1 MCGISG
7 FNWKD
12 EKILTSMLDSI
23 NHRGPDDRGTHIT
36 NNISLGHN
44 RLSIIDLSKKGKNPL
59 WNENKTVCIIFNG
72 EIYNYKNLT
81 RELKEKGHKFST
93 KTDTECILHGY
104 EEYGEEILKK
114 LNGMFAFA
122 IYDQTKNSLFL
133 ARDRL
138 GMKPLYYYHKDDQFI
153 FASEIK
159 AILQHNIK
167 RIPNN
172 YAITEYLTFQNILDD
187 KTFFEE
193 IKLLLPGHY
202 ISHQNKNL
210 KIKKYWDPKFNY
222 KKRTYNEVLQEFKK
236 IFQKSVK
243 RHMLSDV
250 PVGTYLSGGFDS
262 GSVTTIASKY
272 NKNPI
277 NTFTCKFDIKGEYD
291 ETPAATKVAK
301 QINAKNYEVEVTKK
315 DFLKNIK
322 KMVYHMDEPKMG
334 IPVISQYHLSKLVSK
349 HVKVVL
355 TGHAGDELFA
365 GYPVFQAKLYKK
377 QMKNPLNWPKIIFKI
392 LNDKKRLNILYY
404 LFLPAIY
411 PEINSGI
418 AIIFPE
424 REKKKLLTN
433 EFLNKTINYNPK
445 KRIEKIFE
453 NKHNLNEIEKLQ
465 YIYLKT
471 YLPSLFIAEDKMGMA
486 HSIEARIPMCDSELI
501 NFANSIPINQKLK
514 NNELKSIIKNGMKN
528 TIPEI
533 LYKQEKRGFPTP
545 LGPWL
550 KQGLDK
556 YFKEILLN
564 EKALKR
570 KIYNKNYIKKLL
582 KKSDFW
588 NANKLWC
595 LLNIELWYQ
604 EYIDKNE

>member
-7 FNWKD
+7 FNWKN
-12 EKILTSMLDSI
+12 EKILTNMLDSI
-23 NHRGPDDRGTHIT
+23 NHRGPDDRGTYIT
-36 NNISLGHN
+36 ENISLGHN
-44 RLSIIDLSKKGKNPL
+44 RLSIIDLSKKGKNPI
-59 WNENKTVCIIFNG
+59 WNEDKTVCIIFNG
-72 EIYNYKNLT
+72 EIYNYKKLT
-81 RELKEKGHKFST
+81 KKLKEKGHRFST
-93 KTDTECILHGY
+93 NTDTECILHGY

-122 IYDQTKNSLFL
+122 IYNKTKNSLFL

-138 GMKPLYYYHKDDQFI
+138 GMKPLYYYYKDDKFI

-187 KTFFEE
+187 KTFFEG
-193 IKLLLPGHY
+193 IKILLPGHH
-202 ISHQNKNL
+202 IICENETV
-210 KIKKYWDPKFNY
+210 KIEKYWEPEFNY
-222 KKRTYNEVLQEFKK
+222 KKRTYDETIDEFKK
-236 IFQKSVK
+236 IFQESVK
-243 RHMLSDV
+243 RHMVSDV

-291 ETPAATKVAK
+291 ETPAAKKVAQ

-322 KMVYHMDEPKMG
+322 KMIYHMDEPKVG

-377 QMKNPLNWPKIIFKI
+377 QMRNPLNWPKIIFKI

-411 PEINSGI
+411 PEISSGI

-424 REKKKLLTN
+424 REKKKL
-433 EFLNKTINYNPK
+433 
-445 KRIEKIFE
+445 
-453 NKHNLNEIEKLQ
+453 
-465 YIYLKT
+465 
-471 YLPSLFIAEDKMGMA
+471 
-486 HSIEARIPMCDSELI
+486 
-501 NFANSIPINQKLK
+501 
-514 NNELKSIIKNGMKN
+514 
-528 TIPEI
+528 
-533 LYKQEKRGFPTP
+533 
-545 LGPWL
+545 
-550 KQGLDK
+550 
-556 YFKEILLN
+556 
-564 EKALKR
+564 
-570 KIYNKNYIKKLL
+570 
-582 KKSDFW
+582 
-588 NANKLWC
+588 
-595 LLNIELWYQ
+595 
-604 EYIDKNE
+604 